1 MLFLKPPLRTKL
13 DLLKPDYGVNTYSG
27 EFSQKDYHDSH
38 SKDRH
43 FSIGQKIM
51 ARNFL
56 QVTTWVP
63 RVIKECCG
71 PLTYLVE
78 IESGVLWRRNA
89 DHIKGLQESEM
100 FGEERAVE
108 YQLISVDAATEST
121 NGSHCMEHASDTE
134 AASPI
139 GADHPT
145 TDRPEGNQS
154 PQMTYSEMLPPPES
168 QRLPAEVIATRI
180 AWNIRVECTYKCG
193 ILLLP

>member
-1 MLFLKPPLRTKL
+1 MHIQANFHRKIIMTPTPRIDISLLDKRFWQGISCKLQLGYQGFL
-13 DLLKPDYGVNTYSG
+13 
-27 EFSQKDYHDSH
+27 
-38 SKDRH
+38 
-43 FSIGQKIM
+43 
-51 ARNFL
+51 
-56 QVTTWVP
+56 
-63 RVIKECCG
+63 KECCG

-78 IESGVLWRRNA
+78 IESGVLWRRHA

-121 NGSHCMEHASDTE
+121 NGSHCIEHASDTE

-139 GADHPT
+139 GADRPT

-180 AWNIRVECTYKCG
+180 AWKIRVECTYKCG